1 MRSPI
6 IGITCETYTEFSKM
20 TGHSYDTHAVTISY
34 IRAVENAGGTP
45 VLLPLLEKK
54 EQALNLLNAIDGLLL
69 TGGED
74 IDPALYNEEPRP
86 DLSRLDTDKDRLEMW
101 IIKSAVGQNMPI
113 FGICRGV
120 QMLNVVMGGS
130 LYQDVKQFSPDVLKH
145 YQQAPRYHATH
156 DILVER
162 GSRLFDI
169 VDSEIVRVN
178 SFHHQ
183 AIKDL
188 APGLVITARARD
200 SIIEGIESWDYD
212 FLLGIQCHPEGMW
225 DYHPQMAALFATF
238 VNAAQK

>member
-1 MRSPI
+1 
-6 IGITCETYTEFSKM
+6 
-20 TGHSYDTHAVTISY
+20 
-34 IRAVENAGGTP
+34 
-45 VLLPLLEKK
+45 
-54 EQALNLLNAIDGLLL
+54 
-69 TGGED
+69 
-74 IDPALYNEEPRP
+74 
-86 DLSRLDTDKDRLEMW
+86 
-101 IIKSAVGQNMPI
+101 
-113 FGICRGV
+113 
-120 QMLNVVMGGS
+120 MLNVIMGGS

-188 APGLVITARARD
+188 AHGLVITARARD
-200 SIIEGIESWDYD
+200 GIIEGIESSDYA

-225 DYHPQMAALFATF
+225 GYHPQMAALFAAF
-238 VNAAQK
+238 VKAAQK